1 MKLSM
6 LTLPRSATVPVY
18 ACETSPA
25 SIRGAMAMQW
35 QVFTAFGIML
45 GFAFDLAF
53 YYVPDTASNIH
64 GLNWR
69 LMMGSAGVPAL
80 FVCFFVFYC
89 PESPRWYMSKGRHQE
104 AYQAMCRIRHTKVQ
118 AARDVFQMHMLLEAE
133 NNMGSGQNHVMQLFT
148 VPRIRR
154 AMVASEITMFMQQVS
169 YMSSFNCWKHV
180 IIGQLIVM
188 KRGYA
193 SLYPPLPIF
202 VTFNINKKLSMI
214 ANIHISSVAS
224 M

>member
-1 MKLSM
+1 
-6 LTLPRSATVPVY
+6 
-18 ACETSPA
+18 
-25 SIRGAMAMQW
+25 MAMQW

-80 FVCFFVFYC
+80 FVLPLVLFV
-89 PESPRWYMSKGRHQE
+89 PESPRWLIGKGRYQE
-104 AYQAMCRIRHTKVQ
+104 AYAAMCKLRYSKVQ
-118 AARDVFQMHMLLEAE
+118 AARDIFQMHMLLESE
-133 NNMGSGQNHVMQLFT
+133 KDMGSGKNQLVQLFK

-169 YMSSFNCWKHV
+169 R
-180 IIGQLIVM
+180 I
-188 KRGYA
+188 
-193 SLYPPLPIF
+193 
-202 VTFNINKKLSMI
+202 
-214 ANIHISSVAS
+214 
-224 M
+224 